1 MKTRFWI
8 VVIITDNERS
18 EVVSEGQALLVFA
31 QTPFYAEMGGQ
42 VADHGV
48 IKNTKGDIVARVT
61 DVQKAPNGQA
71 LHTVE
76 VLASLAV
83 GTNYTLE
90 IDSQRRR
97 SVEKNHTA
105 THLLHA
111 ALHNIIGEHA
121 TQAGSL
127 NDEEVLRFDF
137 THFEADR
144 RRSQPTNLEC
154 HPN

>member
-1 MKTRFWI
+1 M
-8 VVIITDNERS
+8 
-18 EVVSEGQALLVFA
+18 VSEGQALLVFA

-97 SVEKNHTA
+97 SVREKPYSDSFA
-105 THLLHA
+105 TC
-111 ALHNIIGEHA
+111 
-121 TQAGSL
+121 
-127 NDEEVLRFDF
+127 
-137 THFEADR
+137 
-144 RRSQPTNLEC
+144 RSSQY
-154 HPN
+154 HW